1 MKQLKTFA
9 AYVVPSVFACALSGI
24 YAIVDGFFV
33 GNSVGDIGLSAINIA
48 YPVTALIQGL
58 GTGIGM
64 GGAVMYSIRRAR
76 GEKKLA
82 ENNMKSSM
90 MLLLLA
96 AVLCTVL
103 LYLVRE
109 PVLRLLGAQGQIF
122 DLGEEYLRYIIL
134 GSLFQIFGTG
144 TVPLIR
150 NNGGSVCAMLTMV
163 AGFLTNIVLDYL
175 FVWVFGMGMT
185 GAAVATVI
193 GQAVAMAGG
202 FAYLLWKK
210 VPFWGIPHAFPAASV
225 RILQIGLAPF
235 GITMSPNLTLLLMN
249 RACVSYGGDRA
260 VACYAC
266 IAYVITILYLV
277 LQGVGDGCQPL
288 MSQEYGRGEVKSMKK
303 IRSMAYITAAVMGV
317 VCMAVL
323 YLLRGGV
330 GPLFGASAEVSADV
344 AAALP
349 IFLVGILFLAFSRVT
364 TSAFYACEQ
373 NAASYLLV
381 YAEPVLLLVL
391 LLLIPR
397 FGGQTGVWW
406 SMALSQILASVLA
419 WGLKIAADGKMKKV
433 FS

>member
-9 AYVVPSVFACALSGI
+9 AYVAPSVFACALSGI

-210 VPFWGIPHAFPAASV
+210 VPFWGIPHAFLRLPSGFCRSGLLPSASPC
-225 RILQIGLAPF
+225 RP
-235 GITMSPNLTLLLMN
+235 T
-249 RACVSYGGDRA
+249 
-260 VACYAC
+260 
-266 IAYVITILYLV
+266 
-277 LQGVGDGCQPL
+277 
-288 MSQEYGRGEVKSMKK
+288 
-303 IRSMAYITAAVMGV
+303 
-317 VCMAVL
+317 
-323 YLLRGGV
+323 
-330 GPLFGASAEVSADV
+330 
-344 AAALP
+344 
-349 IFLVGILFLAFSRVT
+349 
-364 TSAFYACEQ
+364 
-373 NAASYLLV
+373 
-381 YAEPVLLLVL
+381 
-391 LLLIPR
+391 
-397 FGGQTGVWW
+397 
-406 SMALSQILASVLA
+406 
-419 WGLKIAADGKMKKV
+419 
-433 FS
+433 